1 MSGERMAALSDYLRA
16 GLWRLSGA
24 RMGPRCRVGTRCEAT
39 RLAGITMGSRV
50 VLEPGVCVKL
60 VEEGATAYLA
70 DNVFVG
76 RGVILDISER
86 LTIGEG
92 TLIAPGCFIT
102 DHNHG
107 TAPNAPI
114 WMQRCVARPVR
125 IGAGAWLGAGVV
137 VLPGVT
143 IGDGAVVGAGAVVT
157 RDVPPMTIAGGVPAR
172 PIRARS
178 RSDESP

>member
-1 MSGERMAALSDYLRA
+1 
-16 GLWRLSGA
+16 
-24 RMGPRCRVGTRCEAT
+24 
-39 RLAGITMGSRV
+39 MGSRV